1 MNERLAVGIDLG
13 GTNLKAALVDREG
26 RVVAEISCPTQ
37 AEQGPDHV
45 IDRIV
50 ALAAELSDRA
60 GVNHSEIVGAG
71 IGSPGPMNLEKG
83 TIIKAANLPGW
94 KNVPLRDRLRDRL
107 NCRVILENDANAAA
121 YGEYWV
127 GAGRDNPDF
136 VLLTLGTGVG
146 CGVVLNGE
154 ILHGHFDNAA
164 ELGHMIVVLN
174 GLECPCGQRGCLEQ
188 YASASAVTRRVAD
201 AIRAASGSERS
212 VASGLVPGATVG
224 QVSDLPISSVGCVP
238 DAPSFLP
245 QTPAIDARIV
255 AEHAA
260 RGDPL
265 CCKVWDEACLYLA
278 IACITI
284 QHAYNPATVAL
295 GGGMSEAGD
304 FLLEPVRR
312 HLRAQR
318 WNLHDDVPQV
328 VLSKLGLD
336 AGVIGA
342 AGLAW
347 HRRTDHP

>member
-1 MNERLAVGIDLG
+1 MTDRLAVGIDLG

-26 RVVAEISCPTQ
+26 RVVAERSCPTQ
-37 AEQGPDHV
+37 AEQGPDRV

-50 ALAAELSDRA
+50 ELAAELLDRA
-60 GVNHSEIVGAG
+60 SVNRSVIVGVG

-83 TIIKAANLPGW
+83 TIIQSANLPGW
-94 KNVPLRDRLRDRL
+94 KDVPLRDRLCDRL
-107 NCRVILENDANAAA
+107 NCRVVLENDANAAA
-121 YGEYWV
+121 YGEAWV

-164 ELGHMIVVLN
+164 ELGHLIVELN

-188 YASASAVTRRVAD
+188 YASASAVARRATD
-201 AIRAASGSERS
+201 AISAASS
-212 VASGLVPGATVG
+212 PGCA
-224 QVSDLPISSVGCVP
+224 P
-238 DAPSFLP
+238 DARASLP
-245 QTPAIDARIV
+245 ETPAFDARIV

-265 CCKVWDEACLYLA
+265 CGRVWDETCLYLA

-304 FLLEPVRR
+304 FLLGPVRR
-312 HLRAQR
+312 HLQAQR
-318 WNLHDDVPQV
+318 WKLLDDVPQV
-328 VLSKLGLD
+328 VRATLGLN

-342 AGLAW
+342 AGLV
-347 HRRTDHP
+347 HNEPR

>member
-50 ALAAELSDRA
+50 TLAAELSDRA

-94 KNVPLRDRLRDRL
+94 KNVPLRDRLRERL

-201 AIRAASGSERS
+201 AIRAAS
-212 VASGLVPGATVG
+212 
-224 QVSDLPISSVGCVP
+224 SVGCVP
-238 DAPSFLP
+238 DAPSSLP

-304 FLLEPVRR
+304 FLIEPVRQ

-328 VLSKLGLD
+328 VRATLGLD

-342 AGLAW
+342 AGLV
-347 HRRTDHP
+347 HGEPRRSKRAGGPGRKTWGTERNRRSGGPPGSP